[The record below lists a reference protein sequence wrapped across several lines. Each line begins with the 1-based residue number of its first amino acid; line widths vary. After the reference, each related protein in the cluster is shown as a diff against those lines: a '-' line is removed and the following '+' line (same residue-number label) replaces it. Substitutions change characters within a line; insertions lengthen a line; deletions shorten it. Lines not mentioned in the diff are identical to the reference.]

1 LPPPGRRLE
10 YLEAYHAR
18 CQARTRKATAATQT
32 AEEALAEAKK
42 AAEEAL
48 AGAQKAQAE
57 AETAEREAAAKLE
70 QLRTD
75 LARTDAAMPD
85 AHGSGGASPGATAG
99 EGSRDEELAALRSQL
114 LQAQAARD
122 AACLAAGQAPP
133 EPEEQTREA
142 EATLE
147 EQLRAAQEAFAAAL
161 TTGSTTAQQAGELA
175 VLTARAEAARSKRR
189 RVSAHAGG
197 SGTSTPRTPR

>member
-1 LPPPGRRLE
+1 MPPPGWRLDD
-10 YLEAYHAR
+10 LEAYHAR
-18 CQARTRKATAATQT
+18 CLARTRKAAAATKT
-32 AEEALAEAKK
+32 AEDALAEAKK
-42 AAEEAL
+42 AAEDTL
-48 AGAQKAQAE
+48 AEAQKAQAE

-85 AHGSGGASPGATAG
+85 AHGSDAAPGAHAG
-99 EGSRDEELAALRSQL
+99 EGAADAELAALRTL
-114 LQAQAARD
+114 LQQAVAARD

-147 EQLRAAQEAFAAAL
+147 GQLKAAQEAFAAAL
-161 TTGSTTAQQAGELA
+161 STGSATAQKAGELA
-175 VLTARAEAARSKRR
+175 VLTARAEAVRSKRR
-189 RVSAHAGG
+189 RVSAETGG
-197 SGTSTPRTPR
+197 SGSSTPRTPR